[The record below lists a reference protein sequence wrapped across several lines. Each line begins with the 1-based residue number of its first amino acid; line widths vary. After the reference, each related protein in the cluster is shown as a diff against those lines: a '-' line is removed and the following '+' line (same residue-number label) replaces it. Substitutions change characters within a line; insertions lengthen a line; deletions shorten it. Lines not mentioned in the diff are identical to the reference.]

1 MQIIGVRTVLSTTLP
16 CTGNRT
22 EDLGLVREAAEPLVL
37 SLPFLMGVGT
47 DASPWNGAQKA
58 TDDHAHWR

>member
-1 MQIIGVRTVLSTTLP
+1 MLSTTLP